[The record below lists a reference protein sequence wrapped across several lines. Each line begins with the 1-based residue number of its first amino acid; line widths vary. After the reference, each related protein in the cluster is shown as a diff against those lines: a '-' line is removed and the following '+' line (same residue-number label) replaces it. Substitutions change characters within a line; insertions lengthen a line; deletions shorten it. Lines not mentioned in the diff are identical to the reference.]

1 MVLNCFSAAMLFS
14 RTYDN
19 TQRWLIIFVT
29 EIVIHIYISICR
41 CLYIYIYTYVYT
53 HIHIYMYIE
62 ECNSMYIHFECHLM
76 RQWLKKG

>member
-19 TQRWLIIFVT
+19 TQRWLIISVT

-41 CLYIYIYTYVYT
+41 CLYIYTYVIHIYTYICILKNV
-53 HIHIYMYIE
+53 IVCIYIL
-62 ECNSMYIHFECHLM
+62 SVI
-76 RQWLKKG
+76 

>member
-14 RTYDN
+14 RTYEN
-19 TQRWLIIFVT
+19 TQRWLIISVT

-53 HIHIYMYIE
+53 HIHIYMHIE